1 MFLQVSGSVHR
12 NGNIAG
18 NGNSGSVSPRNQGD
32 TSKKRLSDQ
41 TLDSCGK
48 KRRVNDAE
56 EQVRSIYHKKELLLY
71 YSHVF

>member
-1 MFLQVSGSVHR
+1 MQVSGSVHR

-18 NGNSGSVSPRNQGD
+18 NGNSGSVSPRSQGD

-41 TLDSCGK
+41 TLDTCGK

-56 EQVRSIYHKKELLLY
+56 EQVRSTYHKEELFLNF
-71 YSHVF
+71 SHVF